1 MNADTTPTRSTRPT
15 SPHHLSTGVPWTAE
29 RIRALGAATTLPT
42 AAAVLGISRSQAY
55 RLAATDTFPA
65 PLIRAGSRI
74 IVPVAGLLRLLLL
87 DNPAPDP
94 DGGRRLDPVGVSSVD
109 ATTPPPAD
117 YTTTAGGTTSSTQE
131 TTSERHHLQTLRLP
145 RHHHRPPPRTF
156 LSPAAPAWR
165 RLVP

>member
-1 MNADTTPTRSTRPT
+1 MNAHTAPDSDPRPT
-15 SPHHLSTGVPWTAE
+15 TSHAPAEVPWTAE

-87 DNPAPDP
+87 DHPTPPAD
-94 DGGRRLDPVGVSSVD
+94 RRLDAGGMSSVD

-117 YTTTAGGTTSSTQE
+117 YTRHRW
-131 TTSERHHLQTLRLP
+131 RHHVEHPGDDQ
-145 RHHHRPPPRTF
+145 
-156 LSPAAPAWR
+156 
-165 RLVP
+165 